1 MGFNFLHCRQNSTVR
16 ICNKIQATTISQNT
30 FSCELKMSQFLEP
43 SLWMRLTTSSQQR
56 FHALL
61 QLLQKQSDLAAAPGF
76 VSDERAYIGE
86 KANKLLWLNVQL
98 SQFLVHWCVCAGG
111 EVSWCKERLLSL
123 VVKMRLSVNRAKWF
137 GFCLP
142 PQAGVRWSTTPGST
156 VFLLPGSWNIIGSN

>member
-111 EVSWCKERLLSL
+111 LLMQGTFIKSGCKDA
-123 VVKMRLSVNRAKWF
+123 VKRKPCKMVWF
-137 GFCLP
+137 LP
-142 PQAGVRWSTTPGST
+142 PTAGRCEMKHNS
-156 VFLLPGSWNIIGSN
+156 